1 MQKDYINGGRM
12 TDFLDGP
19 SIDIHSEKFKKMVY
33 KLMINKHNNP
43 DEDFNLFQNSQHE
56 EE

>member
-1 MQKDYINGGRM
+1 MKDNPFDKEG
-12 TDFLDGP
+12 FK
-19 SIDIHSEKFKKMVY
+19 IDSPEAKE
-33 KLMINKHNNP
+33 MIMKVMLNKHNNP